1 MTVDSRIERRTRHR
15 VIFGRVRGADAGD
28 IPRQILVG
36 LGDGSALTMSLDTAV
51 VSRVSGVLGRDVELR
66 VRETVVGEAV
76 VDRAVETLRLLD
88 PGECGIDA
96 PPKSIDELAREQG
109 VDRRP
114 RADYFEILSGLWETE
129 EEADAFRSEI
139 RAGRGKAR

>member
-1 MTVDSRIERRTRHR
+1 MAIDGTTLRIRRR
-15 VIFGRVRGADAGD
+15 VLFGQLLEAASDDALPSIRVK
-28 IPRQILVG
+28 
-36 LGDGSALTMSLDTAV
+36 LGDGSESTMAADDAV
-51 VSRVSGVLGRDVELR
+51 RHKTFDLVGQQVELG
-66 VRETVVGEAV
+66 VCETVADGAV
-76 VDRAVETLRLLD
+76 VDRIVDAVRPLD
-88 PGECGIDA
+88 PGECGIET

-129 EEADAFRSEI
+129 EEADAFRREI